1 MPNPLVA
8 VTDHVFPDLEP
19 TKAVLASVG
28 AEVNLARSGSAEDIL
43 DVARGADAVINCFA
57 QLPGDVINQFEQCR
71 IIARTGIGIDT
82 IDLDVATT
90 KGIVVTNVPEYC
102 EDEVSDHAM
111 ALLLAL
117 ARNVTRGNTQ
127 VHGGEWALAELKP
140 MFRLRGRT
148 VGLVGFGK
156 IPRLVAAKAQAFGLN
171 VVAFDPYIEP
181 SDAASL
187 GVELLSLEKL
197 VANSDFVS
205 IHAPLTPETHHMI
218 GADVLAG
225 MRPEAMLINTARG
238 GLVDVDALADAL
250 DAGSLAGA
258 GLDVLPDEPPAAGLR
273 LMDRDNVILTPHT
286 AFYSEQSMIDLQA
299 KAAQQV
305 ALVLA
310 GEQPQYA
317 VNLDQLN

>member
-19 TKAVLASVG
+19 TKAALASVG
-28 AEVNLARSGSAEDIL
+28 AEINLARSGSAEDIL

-117 ARNVTRGNTQ
+117 ARNVTRGNAQ
-127 VHGGEWALAELKP
+127 VHGGEWALAKLKP

-187 GVELLSLEKL
+187 GVELLSLEEL
-197 VANSDFVS
+197 MANSDFVS
-205 IHAPLTPETHHMI
+205 IHTPLTPETRHMI

-225 MRPEAMLINTARG
+225 MKPEAMLINTARG

-258 GLDVLPDEPPAAGLR
+258 GLDVLPDEPPTADLR

-317 VNLDQLN
+317 VNLDKLN

>member
-1 MPNPLVA
+1 M
-8 VTDHVFPDLEP
+8 
-19 TKAVLASVG
+19 
-28 AEVNLARSGSAEDIL
+28 
-43 DVARGADAVINCFA
+43 
-57 QLPGDVINQFEQCR
+57 INQFEQCR

-117 ARNVTRGNTQ
+117 ARNVTRGNAQ
-127 VHGGEWALAELKP
+127 VHGGEWALAKLKP

-187 GVELLSLEKL
+187 GVELLSLEEL
-197 VANSDFVS
+197 MANSDFVS
-205 IHAPLTPETHHMI
+205 IHTPLTPETRHMI

-225 MRPEAMLINTARG
+225 MKPEAMLINTARG

-258 GLDVLPDEPPAAGLR
+258 GLDVLPDEPPTADLR

-310 GEQPQYA
+310 GEQPQY
-317 VNLDQLN
+317 VNLDKLN

>member
-19 TKAVLASVG
+19 TKAALASVG

-117 ARNVTRGNTQ
+117 ARNVTRGNAQ
-127 VHGGEWALAELKP
+127 VHGGEWALAKLKP

-187 GVELLSLEKL
+187 GVELLSIEELM
-197 VANSDFVS
+197 ANSDFVS
-205 IHAPLTPETHHMI
+205 IHTPLTPETRHMI

-225 MRPEAMLINTARG
+225 MKPEAMLINTARG

-258 GLDVLPDEPPAAGLR
+258 GLDVLPDEPPTADLR

-317 VNLDQLN
+317 VNLDKLN

>member
-1 MPNPLVA
+1 
-8 VTDHVFPDLEP
+8 
-19 TKAVLASVG
+19 
-28 AEVNLARSGSAEDIL
+28 
-43 DVARGADAVINCFA
+43 
-57 QLPGDVINQFEQCR
+57 
-71 IIARTGIGIDT
+71 
-82 IDLDVATT
+82 
-90 KGIVVTNVPEYC
+90 
-102 EDEVSDHAM
+102 
-111 ALLLAL
+111 
-117 ARNVTRGNTQ
+117 
-127 VHGGEWALAELKP
+127 
-140 MFRLRGRT
+140 

-187 GVELLSLEKL
+187 GVELLSLEEL
-197 VANSDFVS
+197 MANSDFVS
-205 IHAPLTPETHHMI
+205 IHTPLTPETRHMI

-225 MRPEAMLINTARG
+225 MKPEAMLINTARG

-258 GLDVLPDEPPAAGLR
+258 GLDVLPDEPPTADLR

-317 VNLDQLN
+317 VNLDKLN

>member
-19 TKAVLASVG
+19 TKAALASVG

-117 ARNVTRGNTQ
+117 ARNVTRGNAQ
-127 VHGGEWALAELKP
+127 VHGGEWALAKLKP

-187 GVELLSLEKL
+187 GVELLSLEEL
-197 VANSDFVS
+197 MANSDFVS
-205 IHAPLTPETHHMI
+205 IHTPLTPETRHMI

-225 MRPEAMLINTARG
+225 MKPEAMLINTARG

-258 GLDVLPDEPPAAGLR
+258 GLDVLPDEPPTADLR

-317 VNLDQLN
+317 VNLDKLN